1 MINKKLDHLVMTL
14 DREDGREGM
23 EREEKGEE
31 GGEEEA
37 KEKEEGGRG
46 RREREEK
53 GRKQREEGRKQGKES
68 RAVKEGLQ
76 NEGCWYY
83 ISKHMT

>member
-14 DREDGREGM
+14 DREDGREKM
-23 EREEKGEE
+23 EREERGEE
-31 GGEEEA
+31 G
-37 KEKEEGGRG
+37 EGMEGR
-46 RREREEK
+46 K
-53 GRKQREEGRKQGKES
+53 GRKGRKKGEGGKGKES
-68 RAVKEGLQ
+68 SAVKEEGLQ